1 LSPIATSSGDTPW
14 ELAERAAKE
23 AGVEIRPLTS
33 LEDGLEI
40 QRVMGETWGDQHL
53 LSREVIRAL
62 QASGNVPL
70 GAFEEDRLIGYVLGF
85 LGHQGERVHLHS
97 HMLAVSTARRSGG
110 VGFALKLA
118 QRAAALDAGVTV
130 VRWTFDPLVARNAY
144 LNLSKLGAV
153 ADRFGRNY
161 YGDMPDL
168 LNEGDR
174 SDRLEARWDLL
185 REPGPRPAP
194 EDAVLVRI
202 PSDHAEL
209 RARDPEDA
217 ARLRDEVA
225 AQLELCLADGL
236 VATGFLREGAYLF
249 TPEPGR

>member
-1 LSPIATSSGDTPW
+1 LASLESDRGDTPW
-14 ELAERAAKE
+14 GLAERAARA
-23 AGVEIRPLTS
+23 AGVEIQPLTA
-33 LEDGLEI
+33 LDDRDEI
-40 QRVMGETWGDQHL
+40 QRVMGETWGDPHL
-53 LSREVIRAL
+53 LSLEVIRAF
-62 QASGNVPL
+62 QVSGNVPL
-70 GAFEEDRLIGYVLGF
+70 GAFENGRLVGYVLGF

-110 VGFALKLA
+110 VGFALKLG

-174 SDRLEARWDLL
+174 SDRLEARWDLA

-194 EDAVLVRI
+194 KDAVLVRI

-217 ARLRDEVA
+217 ERLRDDVA
-225 AQLELCLADGL
+225 AQLERCLADGL